1 MGVRPAVRE
10 RDFHPFADVLS
21 QAVQGAINIWHD
33 QYGGVLFVTIGK
45 RRPAYHRWIGEG
57 VALRFD
63 EVTHKCVGF
72 VVLTGMVHKHDTILP
87 LWAMLLM
94 MSEAAAVNAKID

>member
-1 MGVRPAVRE
+1 MGVRQAVAQ
-10 RDFHPFADVLS
+10 DFPPFGDELP
-21 QAVQGAINIWHD
+21 QAVQGVINISYD
-33 QYGGVLFVTIGK
+33 VYANVLYVTIGK

-72 VVLTGMVHKHDTILP
+72 VVIIGMQYDHDVIVP
-87 LWAMLLM
+87 LWAMIM
-94 MSEAAAVNAKID
+94 VMSDAITVNAKVD